1 MMRRRLAVLAIVV
14 LQVVLLATASVAAAA
29 RWTNL
34 SLPGGTYTL
43 LVMGSDM
50 GPYRTG
56 NVFDGRADTL
66 QLIVIDESRTKVT
79 IVSFPRDTYVS
90 VRGRGTA
97 RINELLRPGPEAAMG
112 TIQDLTGLTVDDWI
126 VTTFAGLIFGVDDFG
141 GVNVNVEQRLSNT
154 GTGSGAN
161 RVVLEPGPQLLE
173 GREALGYS
181 RDRKSRPGGDFG
193 RTAAAGTM
201 LQSLHRDLI
210 DRSAS
215 PLDLARFA
223 AVLRSNTESSLST
236 DRLLRLASLATAINP
251 DDIVQVTVPGRA
263 GMAGSASV
271 VFMSDGAQTIFAEL
285 RQHGSMP
292 AHR

>member
-1 MMRRRLAVLAIVV
+1 MIRRRLAVMVLVV
-14 LQVVLLATASVAAAA
+14 LQVILLATASVAAAA
-29 RWTNL
+29 RWTSL

-50 GPYRTG
+50 GPYRSGT
-56 NVFDGRADTL
+56 VFDGRADTL

-79 IVSFPRDTYVS
+79 IVSFPRDTWVP
-90 VRGRGTA
+90 VRGRGNA

-126 VTTFAGLIFGVDDFG
+126 VTTFAGFIFGIDDFG
-141 GVNVNVEQRLSNT
+141 GVNVNVETRLNNT
-154 GTGSGAN
+154 GTGSGAD

-210 DRSAS
+210 ERAES
-215 PLDLARFA
+215 PVDLVQFVA
-223 AVLRSNTESSLST
+223 ALRSSTESSLST
-236 DRLLRLASLATAINP
+236 DRLLRLASLAVSIDP
-251 DDIVQVTVPGRA
+251 DDVVQVTVPGRA

-271 VFMSDGAQTIFAEL
+271 VFMSDSAQQIFAEL